1 MNSRHRTRDLMF
13 KPALLALGIAALA
26 GCSLNPFGGSDDEV
40 DTSVNVAETPG
51 GSLRSLA
58 GPSSEEPRP
67 VNRTAAA
74 TAEPVPL
81 AADAPNRYVVK
92 RGDTL
97 WDIAGTFLRDPWF
110 WPEIWQVN
118 PQIANPHLIYP
129 GDVLS
134 LIYVDGQPRLL
145 LERGISSVRLGPE
158 IREQRL
164 DEAINTIAYEQIA
177 SFLTRGIVLE
187 RNEINSLPYMLA
199 SRGDHLVSAAG
210 NDIYVREAS
219 GSRAAEL
226 RGFGSRYS
234 VVKVGDALV
243 DPDDGDVLGYEAT
256 YVGQGKIRRGGD
268 PATLR
273 LNDSTREATAGDRL
287 IDQDIDIPLN
297 FFPKPPEAE
306 VDGRIISVV
315 DGVSLIGQWQVLVI
329 NRGRRHGV
337 SPGVV
342 LSVFDAGE
350 YVRDRFTDGTK
361 FGPSS
366 LFGGERVRLPDERA
380 GTIMVFKSY
389 DRISYALVMEAESEI
404 AVLDAV
410 RNPQ

>member
-1 MNSRHRTRDLMF
+1 MSQ
-13 KPALLALGIAALA
+13 KAALFLCTAALA
-26 GCSLNPFGGSDDEV
+26 GCSLNPFGNGEEEV
-40 DTSVNVAETPG
+40 DTSVNVSETPG
-51 GSLRSLA
+51 GERRSLA
-58 GPSSEEPRP
+58 GPSREQPRP
-67 VNRTAAA
+67 VARNGGDQTQSSQ
-74 TAEPVPL
+74 PVPL
-81 AADAPNRYVVK
+81 APDAPNRYVVQ

-97 WDIAGTFLRDPWF
+97 WDISATFLRDPWF

-118 PQIANPHLIYP
+118 PQIDDPHLIYP

-145 LERGISSVRLGPE
+145 LERGISSVRLSPQ

-164 DEAINTIAYEQIA
+164 DEAINTIAYEQISA
-177 SFLTRGIVLE
+177 FLTRGLVLE
-187 RNEINSLPYMLA
+187 REEINSLPYMLA

-210 NDIYVREAS
+210 NDIYVREAG

-234 VVKVGDALV
+234 VVKIGDALV
-243 DPDDGDVLGYEAT
+243 DPDDGDVVGYEAT
-256 YVGQGKIRRGGD
+256 YVGQGQIRRGGD
-268 PATLR
+268 PSTLR

-297 FFPKPPEAE
+297 FFPKPPESE
-306 VDGRIISVV
+306 IEGRIISVV
-315 DGVSLIGQWQVLVI
+315 DGVSLIGQFQVLVI
-329 NRGRRHGV
+329 NRGLRDGV

-342 LSVFDAGE
+342 LSVFEAGE
-350 YVRDRFTDGTK
+350 YVRDRFKDGTA
-361 FGPSS
+361 FSAS
-366 LFGGERVRLPDERA
+366 TMFGGERVKLPDERA

-410 RNPQ
+410 RNPR

>member
-1 MNSRHRTRDLMF
+1 MNPCHRTRDLMLKNTLLVACF
-13 KPALLALGIAALA
+13 ALIS
-26 GCSLNPFGGSDDEV
+26 GCSLNPFGGSDEEI

-58 GPSSEEPRP
+58 GRTAEEPRP
-67 VNRTAAA
+67 LVSDSQTMAA
-74 TAEPVPL
+74 PVPL
-81 AADAPNRYVVK
+81 ADDAPNRYIVK

-97 WDIAGTFLRDPWF
+97 WDIAATFLRDPWY

-118 PQIANPHLIYP
+118 PQIDNPHLIYP
-129 GDVLS
+129 GDALS

-145 LERGISSVRLGPE
+145 LERGISTVRLSPQ

-177 SFLTRGIVLE
+177 AFLTRGIVLE

-210 NDIYVREAS
+210 NDIYVREAD

-243 DPDDGDVLGYEAT
+243 DPDDGDVVGYEAT
-256 YVGQGKIRRGGD
+256 YVGQGQIRRGGD

-297 FFPKPPEAE
+297 FFPKPPQNEI
-306 VDGRIISVV
+306 DGRIISVV

-329 NRGRRHGV
+329 NRGIRHGV

-342 LSVFDAGE
+342 LSVFESGE
-350 YVRDRFTDGTK
+350 YVRDRFKDGTS

-366 LFGGERVRLPDERA
+366 LFGGERVKLPDERA

-389 DRISYALVMEAESEI
+389 DRISYALVMAAESEI

-410 RNPQ
+410 RNPR

>member
-1 MNSRHRTRDLMF
+1 MSQRGVL
-13 KPALLALGIAALA
+13 LLALAGLT
-26 GCSLNPFGGSDDEV
+26 GCSLNPFGGADDDV
-40 DTSVNVAETPG
+40 DTSVRVADTPG
-51 GSLRSLA
+51 GGLRSLA
-58 GPSSEEPRP
+58 TPAPAESRP
-67 VNRTAAA
+67 VGGQTATTSAA
-74 TAEPVPL
+74 PVPI
-81 AADAPNRYVVK
+81 AADAPNRYTVQP
-92 RGDTL
+92 GDTL
-97 WDIAGTFLRDPWF
+97 WDISATFLRDPWY

-118 PQIANPHLIYP
+118 PQIDNPHLIYP
-129 GDVLS
+129 GDMLS

-145 LERGISSVRLGPE
+145 LERGAGTVRLSPQ

-177 SFLTRGIVLE
+177 AFLTRGIVLE
-187 RNEINSLPYMLA
+187 RAEINSLPYMLA
-199 SRGDHLVSAAG
+199 SRGDHLMSAAG
-210 NDIYVREAS
+210 NDIYVREAG

-226 RGFGSRYS
+226 RGYGSRYS

-243 DPDDGDVLGYEAT
+243 DPDDGDVVGFEAT

-287 IDQDIDIPLN
+287 VDQDIDIPLN

-306 VDGRIISVV
+306 VEGRIISVV

-329 NRGRRHGV
+329 NRGLRHGV

-342 LSVFDAGE
+342 LSVFEAGDQ
-350 YVRDRFTDGTK
+350 VRDRFKDGTD
-361 FGPSS
+361 FGPTSW
-366 LFGGERVRLPDERA
+366 LGGELVTLPDERA